1 MKHQRDPAMKIRIT
15 TRIRLTHRK
24 TNSVIHF
31 SSNASHN
38 FILQQ
43 IKLRIYSDFVI
54 RMRCRRLYGKMECRM
69 DKIESQ
75 VLPVPPNMIAS
86 LRAGFDAVANQI
98 VIIIIPIAIDLLLW
112 LGPHLQVKTLVN
124 NYLDSMAASAQ
135 INSIQAGDL
144 ISTSIDMMRMVA
156 AHFNLLSL
164 LRTIPVGIPS
174 LEASRLPIEIP
185 KGAPIFVDLAN
196 PLVAFCIA
204 IGLLVTGLIAGSFYY
219 NLVVQVSINGKIEL
233 KKVISNWMW
242 SSIQILSLA
251 LALLTIFILI
261 SVPSSCVI
269 SAIGLIGIPLGQF
282 AFFIYFGVILWLAFP
297 LLFSAHGI
305 FLNHN
310 NALVSVR
317 RSMVLTRMTITST
330 LLFFLLILAISEGLD
345 LLWRVPP
352 ETSWLTLVG
361 VGGHAFITSALLA
374 ASFIYYR
381 DADIWTQQTLRL
393 LKSTVEKAD

>member
-1 MKHQRDPAMKIRIT
+1 
-15 TRIRLTHRK
+15 
-24 TNSVIHF
+24 
-31 SSNASHN
+31 
-38 FILQQ
+38 
-43 IKLRIYSDFVI
+43 
-54 RMRCRRLYGKMECRM
+54 MECRM

-75 VLPVPPNMIAS
+75 VMPAPPNMIAS

-98 VIIIIPIAIDLLLW
+98 VIIIVPIAIDLLLW

-124 NYLDSMAASAQ
+124 NYLDRMAASAQ

-144 ISTSIDMMRMVA
+144 IPTSIDLMRTVTS
-156 AHFNLLSL
+156 HFNLLSL

-185 KGAPIFVDLAN
+185 KGSPIFVDLAN
-196 PLVAFCIA
+196 PLLAFCIA

-219 NLVVQVSINGKIEL
+219 NLIVQVSINGKIEL
-233 KKVISNWMW
+233 LKVLKNWLW
-242 SSIQILSLA
+242 SSLQILSLV
-251 LALLTIFILI
+251 LALLIIFILI

-269 SAIGLIGIPLGQF
+269 SAIGLIGMPLGQF
-282 AFFIYFGVILWLAFP
+282 AFFIYLGVVLWLAFP

-310 NALVSVR
+310 NALTSVQ
-317 RSMVLTRMTITST
+317 RSMLLTRMTLPTTS
-330 LLFFLLILAISEGLD
+330 LFFLLILAISEGFD

-352 ETSWLTLVG
+352 ETSWMTLVG

-381 DADIWTQQTLRL
+381 DADLWTQQRLNL
-393 LKSTVEKAD
+393 LKSKTDKPI

>member
-1 MKHQRDPAMKIRIT
+1 
-15 TRIRLTHRK
+15 
-24 TNSVIHF
+24 
-31 SSNASHN
+31 
-38 FILQQ
+38 
-43 IKLRIYSDFVI
+43 
-54 RMRCRRLYGKMECRM
+54 MRGTKLYGKMECRM
-69 DKIESQ
+69 DKTESQ
-75 VLPVPPNMIAS
+75 VMPVPPNMIAS

-124 NYLDSMAASAQ
+124 AYLERMAASAQ

-144 ISTSIDMMRMVA
+144 ISTSLDMIRTVA
-156 AHFNLLSL
+156 SHYNLLSL

-185 KGAPIFVDLAN
+185 KGSPAFVDLTN
-196 PLVAFCIA
+196 PLIVVCMA

-233 KKVISNWMW
+233 RKAVKNWMW
-242 SSIQILSLA
+242 SSVQILSLA

-261 SVPSSCVI
+261 SVPSSCAI

-282 AFFIYFGVILWLAFP
+282 AFFLYFGVILWLAFP

-310 NALVSVR
+310 NALVSVQ

-330 LLFFLLILAISEGLD
+330 ALFFLLILAISEGLD

-352 ETSWLTLVG
+352 ETSWLTIVG
-361 VGGHAFITSALLA
+361 VGGHAFITSSLLA
-374 ASFIYYR
+374 ASFVYYR
-381 DADIWTQQTLRL
+381 DADIWTQQTLRI
-393 LKSTVEKAD
+393 LKSSREKPI